1 MLRGGTECSGRWGP
15 CASAGSCCSLPAGL
29 GELSGGV
36 PGMEFESSFCAV
48 FADEDERSTGVTR
61 IALTRSHPR
70 PCEPAGSCRRSGLG
84 SAWRCPGQER
94 RHRVQPAAR
103 RLPLAPSST
112 SGLGGCWSPGTGTRG
127 WGSPPEGSPNPPG
140 SEAGGPVRMPGAP
153 SLSQAAVLC

>member
-1 MLRGGTECSGRWGP
+1 MPHGGTECSGQWGP

-70 PCEPAGSCRRSGLG
+70 PCEPAGSCTRPGPG
-84 SAWRCPGQER
+84 SAWRCPGQEQ
-94 RHRVQPAAR
+94 RHRVQPGAR

-112 SGLGGCWSPGTGTRG
+112 S
-127 WGSPPEGSPNPPG
+127 PPWGSPNPPG